1 MNRSYKFF
9 SLNRMDTTLFLRVF
23 SLNYFGE
30 RVIIIMMELLQL
42 IVVIKNYKGN
52 EVRRNIVEG

>member
-1 MNRSYKFF
+1 
-9 SLNRMDTTLFLRVF
+9 MDTTLFLRVF

-30 RVIIIMMELLQL
+30 RVIIMMELLQL
-42 IVVIKNYKGN
+42 IVAIKNYKRN

>member
-1 MNRSYKFF
+1 
-9 SLNRMDTTLFLRVF
+9 MDTTLFLRVF

-30 RVIIIMMELLQL
+30 RVIIMMELLQL

-52 EVRRNIVEG
+52 EVRKNIVEG

>member
-30 RVIIIMMELLQL
+30 RVIIMMELLQL

>member
-30 RVIIIMMELLQL
+30 RVIIMMELLQL
-42 IVVIKNYKGN
+42 IVAIKNYKRN